1 MRTSNNGIELIKRHE
16 GLVLQ
21 AYLCPAGVYTIGYG
35 RAHGVRP
42 GDRITQHLAEQY
54 LREDLRDAEMTVLRL
69 VRHRLNQNQFDA
81 LVSFVF
87 NLGAGN
93 FQSSTL
99 LRKINENPRDHDIK
113 AQFKRW
119 VYANKKVLPGLV
131 VRRNEEAELYFKDL
145 K

>member
-1 MRTSNNGIELIKRHE
+1 MRVSSRGVELIKKHE
-16 GLVLQ
+16 GLRLD
-21 AYLCPAGVYTIGYG
+21 AYLCPAGVWTIGYG
-35 RAHGVRP
+35 HTRGVRP
-42 GDRITQHLAEQY
+42 GDRIKEHMAEQY
-54 LREDLRDAEMTVLRL
+54 LREDLKSSELTVLRL

-87 NLGAGN
+87 NVGAGN
-93 FQSSTL
+93 FQGSTL
-99 LRKINENPRDHDIK
+99 LKKINENPRDHDIK

-131 VRRNEEAELYFKDL
+131 IRRSEEAELYFKDL

>member
-1 MRTSNNGIELIKRHE
+1 MELIKKHE
-16 GLVLQ
+16 GLRLD
-21 AYLCPAGVYTIGYG
+21 AYLCPAGVWTIGYG
-35 RAHGVRP
+35 HTKNVRP

-54 LREDLRDAEMTVLRL
+54 LRDDLRDAELTVLRL
-69 VRHRLNQNQFDA
+69 VRHSLNQNQFDA

-99 LRKINENPRDHDIK
+99 LKKINENPRDHDIK

-131 VRRNEEAELYFKDL
+131 TRRNEEAELYFKDM